1 MESAAGEGPPAAP
14 AYVCRCEEVTEA
26 EVRGAITAGA
36 RSVNDVKRR
45 TRSGMGICQGIY
57 CVGPVADLLH
67 KETGL
72 PRGEILPMTARP
84 PVRLVPLA
92 YPTEAEK

>member
-1 MESAAGEGPPAAP
+1 MGSATGVHPAAAP

-26 EVRGAITAGA
+26 EVRQAIAAGA

-57 CVGPVADLLH
+57 CVGPVAELIY
-67 KETGL
+67 KEMGL
-72 PRGEILPMTARP
+72 PLGEILPMTARP
-84 PVRLVPLA
+84 PVRLIPLA
-92 YPTEAEK
+92 HPTEAEK